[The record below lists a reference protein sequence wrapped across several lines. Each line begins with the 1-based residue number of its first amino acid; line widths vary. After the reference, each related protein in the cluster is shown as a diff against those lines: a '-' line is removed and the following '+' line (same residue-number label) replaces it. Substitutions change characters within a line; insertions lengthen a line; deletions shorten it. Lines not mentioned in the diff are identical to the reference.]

1 MYKRLKRLSTVFII
15 IILGLASRQIHWVP
29 LYFGDVLYGAMMFFI
44 VWSLCID
51 LSLKKIALASLTM
64 TYLIEF
70 SQLYQAE
77 WIKNLRSTTMGRLV
91 LGQGFLWSDI
101 LAYAGGI
108 IVSLALIKFITRSKQ
123 EY

>member
-1 MYKRLKRLSTVFII
+1 
-15 IILGLASRQIHWVP
+15 
-29 LYFGDVLYGAMMFFI
+29 MFFI

-64 TYLIEF
+64 TYLIEI

-77 WIKNLRSTTMGRLV
+77 WIKNIRSTTMGRLV
-91 LGQGFLWSDI
+91 LGQGFLWSDL

-108 IVSLALIKFITRSKQ
+108 ILSFALIKFITRSIK